1 MNFVP
6 SVSEV
11 DLRISTSS
19 VILHFQNSVLF
30 CILNQLLALQ
40 NIWKLN
46 SSFLI
51 YSLLVGYCRIFRIN
65 RELEEIKENKLLD
78 EVLNLKQK
86 SELQV
91 ANFFYEQT
99 VFYLTQALLIPVK
112 YMFRLEKQ
120 DITEAAVPFKIS
132 VLKNFVIFTGKHL
145 C

>member
-1 MNFVP
+1 M
-6 SVSEV
+6 
-11 DLRISTSS
+11 
-19 VILHFQNSVLF
+19 Q
-30 CILNQLLALQ
+30 
-40 NIWKLN
+40 
-46 SSFLI
+46 
-51 YSLLVGYCRIFRIN
+51 
-65 RELEEIKENKLLD
+65 ENKLLD

-120 DITEAAVPFKIS
+120 DITEAAVPFKVS

>member
-46 SSFLI
+46 SSFFN
-51 YSLLVGYCRIFRIN
+51 LLTSVGYCRIFRIN
-65 RELEEIKENKLLD
+65 RELQENKLLD

-120 DITEAAVPFKIS
+120 DITEAAVPFKVS

>member
-6 SVSEV
+6 SVSEA

-19 VILHFQNSVLF
+19 VILHFQNSVLS
-30 CILNQLLALQ
+30 CILNPLLALQ

-46 SSFLI
+46 SSFFN
-51 YSLLVGYCRIFRIN
+51 LLASVGYCRIFRIN
-65 RELEEIKENKLLD
+65 RELQENKLLD